1 VVILAVVALGSL
13 AFLFAPVR
21 RWVAAKTMPTL
32 RQIWP
37 RLSELL
43 TTPWRLAMGVLGNI
57 VLTLGYVFAFDAALT
72 AFGAHVSL
80 IDVAIVYLVGNTV
93 GAMAPT
99 PGGLGAI
106 EVALVTG
113 LTTTASVPAAIAT
126 SAVVLF
132 RVATYWARIPLGWL
146 AMRYMQKRNEL

>member
-1 VVILAVVALGSL
+1 
-13 AFLFAPVR
+13 
-21 RWVAAKTMPTL
+21 
-32 RQIWP
+32 
-37 RLSELL
+37 
-43 TTPWRLAMGVLGNI
+43 MGVLGNI